1 MTMNDIDAPEI
12 FQPDAEG
19 NGDAPAR
26 AAAGS
31 AVNEPQRRAALR
43 ERLAAAAI
51 AALLVTDLRNVR
63 YLTGFTGT
71 AGRLLVTADG
81 HGDVFVTDGRYATQ
95 AAEQVADLPR
105 AITRA
110 DDWLPD
116 ALAGRDRLGLESHVV
131 PWAVAEQLRALLTD
145 VEVVPAAGHVEALRA
160 VKDAGE
166 LAAIGRAC
174 AVADAAFAVLL
185 ADLRPGW
192 TERHAARHLERAM
205 EDRGADARAFETI
218 VASGPNGARPHHRPT
233 DRRLRRGELVTIDF
247 GARLDGYH
255 SDCTR
260 VLSLGEPDGDAR
272 ALFELA
278 LAAQQA
284 GLDAVAD
291 GAATADVDAACRD
304 LISAAGRGEE
314 FTHGT
319 GHGIGLDVHE
329 DPRLAADA
337 AGTLRAAMVVTV
349 EPGVYV
355 PGLGGARVEDTV
367 AVTGAGSEILT
378 ATPKPLA
385 VL

>member
-1 MTMNDIDAPEI
+1 
-12 FQPDAEG
+12 
-19 NGDAPAR
+19 
-26 AAAGS
+26 
-31 AVNEPQRRAALR
+31 
-43 ERLAAAAI
+43 
-51 AALLVTDLRNVR
+51 
-63 YLTGFTGT
+63 
-71 AGRLLVTADG
+71 
-81 HGDVFVTDGRYATQ
+81 
-95 AAEQVADLPR
+95 
-105 AITRA
+105 
-110 DDWLPD
+110 
-116 ALAGRDRLGLESHVV
+116 
-131 PWAVAEQLRALLTD
+131 
-145 VEVVPAAGHVEALRA
+145 
-160 VKDAGE
+160 
-166 LAAIGRAC
+166 
-174 AVADAAFAVLL
+174 VLL